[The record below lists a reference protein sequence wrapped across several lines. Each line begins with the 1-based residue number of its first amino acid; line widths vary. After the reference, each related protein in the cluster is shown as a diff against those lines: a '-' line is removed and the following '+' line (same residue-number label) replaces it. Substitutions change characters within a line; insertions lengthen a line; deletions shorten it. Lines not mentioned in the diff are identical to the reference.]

1 MTVFKD
7 DAARLDAYRVCRLH
21 TLLCEYGKDSISP
34 IYNLM
39 PAATF
44 KVYAAL
50 GNWDATPLSLP
61 AQKQDGQD
69 LTLGTNRIGQV
80 PSRVFWV
87 LTDNHHQAF

>member
-34 IYNLM
+34 IYNESRCWH
-39 PAATF
+39 
-44 KVYAAL
+44 L

-61 AQKQDGQD
+61 AQKQDGQY
-69 LTLGTNRIGQV
+69 LILGTNRIGQI
-80 PSRVFWV
+80 PPRVFG
-87 LTDNHHQAF
+87 F

>member
-50 GNWDATPLSLP
+50 GNWDATCYVAPEARWTISHIGCL
-61 AQKQDGQD
+61 
-69 LTLGTNRIGQV
+69 IGQI
-80 PSRVFWV
+80 PPRVFG
-87 LTDNHHQAF
+87 F